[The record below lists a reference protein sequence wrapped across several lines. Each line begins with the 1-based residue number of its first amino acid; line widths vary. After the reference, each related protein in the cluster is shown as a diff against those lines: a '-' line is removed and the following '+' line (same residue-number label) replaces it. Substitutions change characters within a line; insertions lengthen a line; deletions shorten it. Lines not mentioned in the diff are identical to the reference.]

1 MIQICHTIATE
12 RAKCM
17 DIMKSNPKMLSA
29 KNIVQLSQ
37 AILELGM
44 NKGKEGQKFLTELAK
59 KSKSLALQQ
68 CTGFDYDSIVG
79 SFKSALGEIKEDP
92 MTANYDAKVTSDGPD
107 TCNKGM
113 ANEKIVNPAITE
125 LSKEIRLL
133 SGIAFATTNFIPNK
147 N

>member
-44 NKGKEGQKFLTELAK
+44 NKGKEG
-59 KSKSLALQQ
+59 
-68 CTGFDYDSIVG
+68 
-79 SFKSALGEIKEDP
+79 SALGEIKEDP

>member
-1 MIQICHTIATE
+1 MIQICHTTATE

-17 DIMKSNPKMLSA
+17 DMMRSNPKMLSV

-44 NKGKEGQKFLTELAK
+44 NKDKEGT
-59 KSKSLALQQ
+59 
-68 CTGFDYDSIVG
+68 
-79 SFKSALGEIKEDP
+79 ALGEIKEDP
-92 MTANYDAKVTSDGPD
+92 MTVNYGAKVASDGPD
-107 TCNKGM
+107 TCDKGM

-133 SGIAFATTNFIPNK
+133 SGIAFPATNFIPNK